1 MAIVDFEA
9 WAKDKDFKD
18 KDFPGPSGEIVLK
31 GLRETAKELDR
42 LVNTANSRF
51 ENINRNPSLSAQGR
65 RERKKKLQRKL
76 FLQSTN

>member
-1 MAIVDFEA
+1 MIIVDFEA
-9 WAKDKDFKD
+9 WVKDKDFT
-18 KDFPGPSGEIVLK
+18 GPSGEDFLK
-31 GLRETAKELDR
+31 HLRETAKELDR